1 MVGNKYM
8 AVSSQIEIRQGCDN
22 DVEDMLCLER
32 CVWPSEIRASK
43 EAFASR
49 LTHFAPGVVGAYLKG
64 QIVGLST
71 SMLVNWNP
79 YESLGSW
86 EGVTDRGMIGNH
98 QPNGNSLYIVSIGA
112 ENFVGIRGVG
122 SALIQTQIALG
133 QRMGLEYIV
142 LGSRVPGYRDWKVL
156 ESGDVTE
163 YLSHTDS
170 QGLPIDPLIRFF
182 TRQLLTV
189 QRIVPNYME
198 NDPESLNYGVVM
210 FKPLA
215 IKSNAHVAVK

>member
-1 MVGNKYM
+1 MAENK
-8 AVSSQIEIRQGCDN
+8 QLEIRQGCDN
-22 DVEDMLCLER
+22 NVEDMLHLER

-49 LTHFAPGVVGAYLKG
+49 LTHFAPGVVGAYVQG

-71 SMLVNWNP
+71 SMRVNWNP
-79 YESLGSW
+79 SESLGSW
-86 EGVTDRGMIGNH
+86 EGVTDHGMIRNH
-98 QPNGNSLYIVSIGA
+98 QPSGNSLYVVSIGA

-133 QRMGLEYIV
+133 QRLGLEYIV
-142 LGSRVPGYRDWKVL
+142 LGARVPGFRDWKVV
-156 ESGDVTE
+156 ESGDVSE

-170 QGLPIDPLIRFF
+170 RGLPIDPLIRFF
-182 TRQLLTV
+182 TRQALTV

-210 FKPLA
+210 FKSLGTSSSPR
-215 IKSNAHVAVK
+215 V